1 VTWRALLPALID
13 VGSTL
18 TCMAYTTLAGR
29 QQLLDS
35 IAGAIDELGF
45 ALTSLGEAYEHL
57 DEHAGERLE
66 AGLFSPVRTAYGRA
80 QRVYS
85 AFAERSNLPGRTFE
99 TRPPG
104 APSGGAKGFIESAV
118 AAVEKG
124 DGELATLQ
132 DSMLPVEV
140 GDEELRAGI
149 ADVRE
154 HLGGLRGQ
162 ARELVRVLGR

>member
-1 VTWRALLPALID
+1 
-13 VGSTL
+13 
-18 TCMAYTTLAGR
+18 MAYTTVAGR

-35 IAGAIDELGF
+35 LAGATDELGL
-45 ALTSLGEAYEHL
+45 ALASLGEAYEHV

-66 AGLFSPVRTAYGRA
+66 EGLFRPVRTAYGRA

-85 AFAERSNLPGRTFE
+85 AFAERSDLPGRSFE
-99 TRPPG
+99 PRPPG
-104 APSGGAKGFIESAV
+104 APSGGAKGNIDSAIE
-118 AAVEKG
+118 AVEKA

-140 GDEELRAGI
+140 GDAELRAGI

>member
-1 VTWRALLPALID
+1 
-13 VGSTL
+13 
-18 TCMAYTTLAGR
+18 MAYTTLAGR

-45 ALTSLGEAYEHL
+45 ALASLGEAYEHV
-57 DEHAGERLE
+57 DEHAGEQLE
-66 AGLFSPVRTAYGRA
+66 EGLFRPVRAAYGRA

-85 AFAERSNLPGRTFE
+85 AFAERSSLPGRTFE
-99 TRPPG
+99 PRPPG
-104 APSGGAKGFIESAV
+104 APSSGAKGFIDSAIEAV
-118 AAVEKG
+118 AQA

-140 GDEELRAGI
+140 GDAELRAGI
-149 ADVRE
+149 TEVRA
-154 HLGGLRGQ
+154 HLGDLRGR

>member
-1 VTWRALLPALID
+1 
-13 VGSTL
+13 
-18 TCMAYTTLAGR
+18 MAYTTLAGR

-35 IAGAIDELGF
+35 IAAAIEELGF
-45 ALTSLGEAYEHL
+45 ALASLGEAYEHL

-66 AGLFSPVRTAYGRA
+66 AGLFGPVRTAYGRA

-85 AFAERSNLPGRTFE
+85 AFAERSNLPGRTFAP
-99 TRPPG
+99 RIPG

-118 AAVEKG
+118 EAVEKG

-140 GDEELRAGI
+140 GDAELRAGI
-149 ADVRE
+149 AEVRAQ
-154 HLGGLRGQ
+154 LGGLRGK

>member
-1 VTWRALLPALID
+1 
-13 VGSTL
+13 
-18 TCMAYTTLAGR
+18 MAYTTLAGR

-45 ALTSLGEAYEHL
+45 ALASLGEAYEHL

-66 AGLFSPVRTAYGRA
+66 AGLFRPVRTAYGRA

-85 AFAERSNLPGRTFE
+85 AFAERSDLPGKTFE
-99 TRPPG
+99 PRIPG
-104 APSGGAKGFIESAV
+104 APSGGAKGFIDSAIE
-118 AAVEKG
+118 AVEKA

-140 GDEELRAGI
+140 GDAELRAGI
-149 ADVRE
+149 AEVRE

>member
-1 VTWRALLPALID
+1 
-13 VGSTL
+13 
-18 TCMAYTTLAGR
+18 MAYTTLAGR

-45 ALTSLGEAYEHL
+45 ALVSLGEAYEHL

-66 AGLFSPVRTAYGRA
+66 EGLFRPVRTAYGRA
-80 QRVYS
+80 QRTYT
-85 AFAERSNLPGRTFE
+85 AFAERSNLPSRTFE
-99 TRPPG
+99 SRPPG
-104 APSGGAKGFIESAV
+104 APSSGAKGFIESAIE
-118 AAVEKG
+118 AVEKG
-124 DGELATLQ
+124 DGELAVLQ

-140 GDEELRAGI
+140 GDAELRAGL